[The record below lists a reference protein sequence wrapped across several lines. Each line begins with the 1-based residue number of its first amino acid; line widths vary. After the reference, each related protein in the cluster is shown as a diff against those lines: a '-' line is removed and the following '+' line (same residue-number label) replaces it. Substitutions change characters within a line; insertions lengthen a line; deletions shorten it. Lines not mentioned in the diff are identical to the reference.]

1 MDMSLSKLWELV
13 MHGEAWC
20 AAVHGVSKNQTRPR
34 DWTEQMSH
42 QNILVI
48 PIFSELVEA
57 FPCWFPYSGK
67 ESVRKCVLCL
77 VYQVW
82 ARHTFPWANYTSFN
96 QNLAGVLKLS
106 LTLWAT
112 NLREDR
118 QKQYKNW
125 TLAILELGT
134 WGLMNYKYDDNFP
147 DFLERLLSFKNLSF
161 SRHKEIF

>member
-1 MDMSLSKLWELV
+1 
-13 MHGEAWC
+13 MHGEAWR
-20 AAVHGVSKNQTRPR
+20 AAVHGGCKESDMTERLNRTDESSKY
-34 DWTEQMSH
+34 SCH
-42 QNILVI
+42 S
-48 PIFSELVEA
+48 IFFGWVEA

-82 ARHTFPWANYTSFN
+82 SRHTFPWANYTSFN